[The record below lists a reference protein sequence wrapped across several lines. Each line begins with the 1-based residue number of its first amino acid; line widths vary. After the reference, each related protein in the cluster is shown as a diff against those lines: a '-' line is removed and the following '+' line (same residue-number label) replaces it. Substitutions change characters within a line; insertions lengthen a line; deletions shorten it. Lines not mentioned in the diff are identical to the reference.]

1 MPPPLQAQDSLSRPL
16 SAAVP
21 ELVRMSNR
29 QSQMLCWPADT
40 QLLVR
45 QGRVRLTQAPQ
56 WHAETMVQ
64 ASLDL
69 QTHSSLTLGQ
79 EGWVELLALEEAV
92 VQVQR
97 PVPVG
102 YAQLPTLR
110 ALWRYLS
117 GWRGARLGAEDRSA
131 A

>member
-1 MPPPLQAQDSLSRPL
+1 MPPPLQAQDPLTRPK
-16 SAAVP
+16 SATVL

-29 QSQMLCWPADT
+29 QSQMLCWPVGT
-40 QLLVR
+40 QLLVLR
-45 QGRVRLTQAPQ
+45 GRVQLTQVPQ
-56 WHAETMVQ
+56 WHAETMLQ
-64 ASLDL
+64 PRLDL
-69 QTHSSLTLGQ
+69 QAHSSFTLSQ
-79 EGWVELLALEEAV
+79 EGWVVVRALEEAV

-102 YAQLPTLR
+102 FVQLPALR

-117 GWRGARLGAEDRSA
+117 GWRGSSLRTEDRSA